1 MRALVQSLSPCC
13 AKRKTKREGE
23 RGKGLETPLYGVIIH
38 LDYFWREYY
47 AAPLSAGGYPKS
59 PQDACSFARS
69 HVIDAGP
76 LSLFSSR
83 VRFRIEFRVISL
95 IVFTFSLSLSLL
107 ASHTLNRRF
116 NRFFLSVESTIFSFP
131 FFRNRGRRVE

>member
-1 MRALVQSLSPCC
+1 MRALVQSLSPYC

-69 HVIDAGP
+69 HVIDAGS

-83 VRFRIEFRVISL
+83 IRDRIPSNFFNRVYL
-95 IVFTFSLSLSLL
+95 LSLSLSLL

>member
-1 MRALVQSLSPCC
+1 MRALVQSLSPYC

-83 VRFRIEFRVISL
+83 IRDRIPSNFFNRVSP
-95 IVFTFSLSLSLL
+95 SLSLSLL

-131 FFRNRGRRVE
+131 FFRNRRRRVE

>member
-1 MRALVQSLSPCC
+1 MRALVQSLSPYC

-83 VRFRIEFRVISL
+83 IRDRIPSNFFNRVSP
-95 IVFTFSLSLSLL
+95 SLSLSLL